1 MLEGY
6 MKFRAF
12 YLATALCALLV
23 SGVLA
28 DDTDKSVTDSVTA
41 TQTDTV
47 QKIAT
52 DTSVHADKVI
62 AYYFH
67 GYRRCASC
75 LKIEAYTKEAIDSF
89 FAEPLTDGRLEWQVV
104 NTDDEE
110 NQHFLK
116 DYQLYTKSVVLV
128 EMNKDKQVRWKNLDR
143 VWKLLGDKKEFMDY
157 IHTELNAFLTGE

>member
-1 MLEGY
+1 

-12 YLATALCALLV
+12 YLATALCAILV
-23 SGVLA
+23 SGALA
-28 DDTDKSVTDSVTA
+28 TDIDKAATDSVAA

-52 DTSVHADKVI
+52 DSSVQADRTI

-89 FAEPLTDGRLEWQVV
+89 FTEPLTDGRLEWRVV

-128 EMNKDKQVRWKNLDR
+128 AMNNDKQVRWKNLDK

-157 IHTELNAFLTGE
+157 IHTELNTFMVGE

>member
-1 MLEGY
+1 
-6 MKFRAF
+6 MKFRAS
-12 YLATALCALLV
+12 YLAAALCLLLV
-23 SGVLA
+23 SGALGT
-28 DDTDKSVTDSVTA
+28 DTDKAASDSVAA
-41 TQTDTV
+41 TQVDTV

-52 DTSVHADKVI
+52 DTSAQTDKII

-89 FAEPLTDGRLEWQVV
+89 FTEPLTDGRLEWRVV

-128 EMNKDKQVRWKNLDR
+128 EMNNDKQVRWENLDR
-143 VWKLLGDKKEFMDY
+143 VWKLLAEKKEFMDY
-157 IHTELNAFLTGE
+157 IRTELSAFLTGE

>member
-1 MLEGY
+1 
-6 MKFRAF
+6 MKFRTF
-12 YLATALCALLV
+12 YLAMALCALLAF
-23 SGVLA
+23 GALA
-28 DDTDKSVTDSVTA
+28 SDRDTA
-41 TQTDTV
+41 TADTAASVQTDTV
-47 QKIAT
+47 QKVTT
-52 DTSVHADKVI
+52 DTNAHAEKVV

-89 FAEPLTDGRLEWQVV
+89 FTEPLTGGRLEWRVV

-128 EMNKDKQVRWKNLDR
+128 AMNNDKQVRWKNLDQ
-143 VWKLLGDKKEFMDY
+143 VWKLLGDRQKFMEY
-157 IHTELNAFLTGE
+157 IHTELNTFMAGE